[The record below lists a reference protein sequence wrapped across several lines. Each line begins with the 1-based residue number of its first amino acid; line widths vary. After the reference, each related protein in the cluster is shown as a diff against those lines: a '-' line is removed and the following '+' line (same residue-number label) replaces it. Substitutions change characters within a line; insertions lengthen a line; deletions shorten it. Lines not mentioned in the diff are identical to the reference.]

1 MSEIEREYGWND
13 TITKDADEY
22 IILPEGDYDFV
33 VENFER
39 ARHEGSEKLPPCNKA
54 IVNIRVYAPNGEK
67 VIVRHNLFLHTRTEG
82 MLAAFFAAI
91 GQKKKDQPLSMN
103 WNTVPGSSGRCKI
116 TTKEYNGNK
125 YNEVKR
131 FYPKEDSKSYIP
143 GQF

>member
-1 MSEIEREYGWND
+1 MQEMEREYGWDD

-33 VENFER
+33 VESVER

-54 IVNIRVYAPNGEK
+54 ILNLRVYTSQGDK

-82 MLAAFFAAI
+82 MLSSFFASI
-91 GQKKKDQPLSMN
+91 GQKRKNEPLRMN
-103 WNTVPGSSGRCKI
+103 WTAVPGSGGRCKI
-116 TTKEYNGNK
+116 APKEYNGNK

-131 FYPKEDSKSYIP
+131 FYPKENTKGYVP

>member
-1 MSEIEREYGWND
+1 MQETEREYGWND

-54 IVNIRVYAPNGEK
+54 IINIKVYAPNGEK

-82 MLAAFFAAI
+82 MLAAFFSAI
-91 GQKKKDQPLSMN
+91 GQKKKNQPLNMN

-131 FYPKEDSKSYIP
+131 FYPKEDTKGYVP